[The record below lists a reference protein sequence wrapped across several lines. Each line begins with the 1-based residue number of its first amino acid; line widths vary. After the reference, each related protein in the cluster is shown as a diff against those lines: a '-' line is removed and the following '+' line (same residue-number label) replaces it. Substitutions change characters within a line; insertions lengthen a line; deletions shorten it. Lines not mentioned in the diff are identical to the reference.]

1 MLNSG
6 KLKLLDKD
14 YSNAINFFSEALKLD
29 NTNLDAKFYRSLSY
43 LDSGLIKEAIQ
54 EFQEL
59 LAISPSHS

>member
-1 MLNSG
+1 MSIDMLNSG

-43 LDSGLIKEAIQ
+43 LDSGLIKEAI
-54 EFQEL
+54 
-59 LAISPSHS
+59 